1 MAKKKPTPK
10 RPTHSGRRGDPVS
23 LHPLT
28 MDQAV
33 DAIFAIKPA
42 DVKRIVASR
51 PGRKG
56 KERGRA

>member
-1 MAKKKPTPK
+1 
-10 RPTHSGRRGDPVS
+10 VS

-33 DAIFAIKPA
+33 DAIFAIKSA

-51 PGRKG
+51 PGRK
-56 KERGRA
+56 K